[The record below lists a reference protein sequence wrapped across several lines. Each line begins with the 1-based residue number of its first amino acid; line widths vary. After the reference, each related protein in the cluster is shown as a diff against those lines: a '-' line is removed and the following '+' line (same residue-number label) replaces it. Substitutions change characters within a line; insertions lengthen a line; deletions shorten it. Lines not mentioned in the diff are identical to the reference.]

1 MGPCF
6 IGATQQLW
14 QGVVWVCGY
23 CGSELG
29 RWCSGGFSA
38 GRMVVMKAILG
49 LNEVL
54 VYGLVIWGYNL

>member
-14 QGVVWVCGY
+14 QGVLWVCGC
-23 CGSELG
+23 CGGELR
-29 RWCSGGFSA
+29 RWCGAEFSA
-38 GRMVVMKAILG
+38 GRMVVLEAILG

-54 VYGLVIWGYNL
+54 LYGLVI